1 MASDDMD
8 HMVFLE
14 SVALSDVLV
23 LHKKEATYQGSWK
36 RAGGR
41 SAWFMA
47 RRNMDRLLTMMAP
60 KAVPKHIATLQN
72 VLDTLQALDNAV
84 HYQHIEHGTN
94 GLPGSIEATR
104 EIIAH
109 LKDTYTAEDIF
120 ARIGLRPKGEDGT
133 VLACIR
139 DLRRYLLLVEAEMI
153 AEGVIEN
160 EETDP
165 GSFKQFYRK
174 PETDVY
180 QMIADEFKITREE
193 AKTHVYRALYNAE
206 LAGSAPPL
214 TTGVEGTTRVDI
226 TVATGGAAF
235 KESDIV
241 FPNAKEISPYFPS
254 AAVRVAS
261 DEHGPAF
268 PIADEAQQLK
278 AERMA
283 DGGSH
288 HASLV
293 PWWIERGY
301 YETLK
306 GRVGSILME
315 AFYTRRSADAYS
327 LEPIVRSA
335 TIPRELNDCYTY
347 AKVDGID
354 HFVMRRGNVPE
365 QLEDQFPRRQ
375 IEMNHFE
382 WETSPETYRFMY
394 EPVGEKMILKQEFA
408 EWGRES

>member
-60 KAVPKHIATLQN
+60 RAVPKHIASMQN

-153 AEGVIEN
+153 AEGVVEN

-165 GSFKQFYRK
+165 GSFKQFYDR
-174 PETDVY
+174 PQTDVY

-193 AKTHVYRALYNAE
+193 AKTHVYRALYDAE
-206 LAGSAPPL
+206 TRKPPL
-214 TTGVEGTTRVDI
+214 TTGGEGTTRVDI
-226 TVATGGAAF
+226 TVTGGAKF

-241 FPNAKEISPYFPS
+241 FPNAKEISPYFQAGPV
-254 AAVRVAS
+254 AVAS

-268 PIADEAQQLK
+268 PLNTVR
-278 AERMA
+278 AERIA

-288 HASLV
+288 HATLV

-301 YETLK
+301 YETLT

-315 AFYTRRSADAYS
+315 AFYTRRSTDAYS
-327 LEPIVRSA
+327 LEPIVKSA
-335 TIPRELNDCYTY
+335 TIPRELADCYRH
-347 AKVDGID
+347 AKVNGEDYFI
-354 HFVMRRGNVPE
+354 MKRGNVPE
-365 QLEDQFPRRQ
+365 QLEDQFPRLQ
-375 IEMNHFE
+375 IEMNRFE

-394 EPVGEKMILKQEFA
+394 EEVGEKMILKPEFA
-408 EWGRES
+408 AWGREA